1 MHNGWLERYRHIIVL
16 GLTIVSLV
24 GVTIFYGQQP
34 TTVAIEIIPTSTP
47 SPTDTPTPI
56 PTPSPVR
63 VYITGAVVNPD
74 VYSLPYGSI
83 MKDVILAAGG
93 LTEDAADLKMF
104 NQALE
109 LQDQQ
114 HIHIPHVEELDSPPV
129 VQDGVDITSQTPT
142 ASANQL
148 SERININ
155 TATLAE
161 LDTLPRIGP
170 AIGQNIIDY
179 REHHGPFETIEEIMQ
194 VSGIG
199 TATFTKLKEQITV
212 E

>member
-1 MHNGWLERYRHIIVL
+1 MKNGWLERYRHIIVL
-16 GLTIVSLV
+16 GLMVVSLV
-24 GVTIFYGQQP
+24 GIAVFYRQQP
-34 TTVAIEIIPTSTP
+34 KTVAIEIIPTPTPLPTSTP
-47 SPTDTPTPI
+47 TLV

-74 VYSLPYGSI
+74 VYTLPPGSI

-93 LTEDAADLKMF
+93 LTSDAAELKMF

-114 HIHIPHVEELDSPPV
+114 HIHIPHINEIDSPPI
-129 VQDGVDITSQTPT
+129 VQNGVDIIATNPT
-142 ASANQL
+142 TMADIL
-148 SERININ
+148 SEQININ

-179 REHHGPFETIEEIMQ
+179 RENHGKFETIEDIMQ

-199 TATFTKLKEQITV
+199 TATFAKLKERITV